1 MDKALKREFEK
12 GLKEILSKYDILK
25 DTKVTI
31 NYNEKQKTKKNKV
44 NKYEAI
50 FLV

>member
-1 MDKALKREFEK
+1 MDKVLKREFEK

-31 NYNEKQKTKKNKV
+31 NYNEKQKNKKHKV
-44 NKYEAI
+44 KKYEAI

>member
-31 NYNEKQKTKKNKV
+31 NYNEKQKNKKHKV
-44 NKYEAI
+44 KKYEAI

>member
-1 MDKALKREFEK
+1 MNEILKRDFEK

-25 DTKVTI
+25 DTKITI
-31 NYNEKQKTKKNKV
+31 NYNEKQKTKKHKV
-44 NKYEAI
+44 KKYEAI

>member
-31 NYNEKQKTKKNKV
+31 NYNENKNDKKYKV
-44 NKYEAI
+44 KKYEAI